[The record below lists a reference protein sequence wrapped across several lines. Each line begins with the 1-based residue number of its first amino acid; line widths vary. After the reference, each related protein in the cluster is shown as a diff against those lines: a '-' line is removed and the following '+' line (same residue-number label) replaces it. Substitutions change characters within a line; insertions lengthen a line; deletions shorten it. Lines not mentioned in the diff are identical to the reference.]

1 MISTSPLVRRGCTAL
16 SVFAML
22 ALPLAAR
29 AQNAQ
34 DTIPRALTLGG
45 AARLAAQQSSA
56 ALTARFQAE
65 QAGARADQQRAEL
78 LPSLSANATRGGNT
92 FNTVTFGIPFPGFSP
107 TGTVIGPVN
116 TVDVR
121 ASAQVPIFNFS
132 SIRAWHSAQTNASA
146 SDAQASTA
154 AQQAA
159 AAAAGAYLATQRAAA
174 QVDARRA
181 DSVLADSL
189 LQIARSQIRA
199 GVGVALD
206 LTRAEA
212 QVASVQ
218 AQLIA
223 ARNERDRAEL
233 TLRRAL
239 GLPLDAQ
246 LSLVDSLG
254 ALPILDTLPSER
266 AAVARAMQRRPDLV
280 AIDRQLLAT
289 QQTVSAIRS
298 ERLPSLAAF
307 GNEGFLGGDMSHML
321 NTYTWGLEV
330 SVPVFDG
337 LRRSGRVQEQE
348 AREKEIDE
356 RRRDLREQIATEVR
370 GALLDMNSARQQLDA
385 ARERLRLAEQEVA
398 QARERFRA
406 GVAGN
411 ADVITAS
418 LDLNSSR
425 NQVIDA
431 LTAYQSARVSLAQ
444 AQGAVTTLP

>member
-1 MISTSPLVRRGCTAL
+1 MRRGCTAL
-16 SVFAML
+16 SVLVIL
-22 ALPLAAR
+22 AAPLVAR
-29 AQNAQ
+29 AQ
-34 DTIPRALTLGG
+34 DSIPRTLSLGD

-65 QAGARADQQRAEL
+65 QAGARVEQQRAAL
-78 LPSLSANATRGGNT
+78 LPSLSANASRNGNT

-107 TGTVIGPVN
+107 TGTVIGPVS

-132 SIRAWHSAQTNASA
+132 SIKDWHSAQTSASA
-146 SDAQASTA
+146 SDAQAASA

-159 AAAAGAYLATQRAAA
+159 AAAAVAYLTTQRAAA

-189 LQIARSQIRA
+189 LQIAREQIRA

-206 LTRAEA
+206 LTRAQA
-212 QVASVQ
+212 QLASIR

-223 ARNERDRAEL
+223 ARNDRDRAEL
-233 TLRRAL
+233 TLRRTL

-246 LSLVDSLG
+246 LALVDSLTKM
-254 ALPILDTLPSER
+254 PILDTLPSEQ
-266 AAVARAMQRRPDLV
+266 AAVARAMQHRPDLV

-289 QQTVSAIRS
+289 QQTVGAIRA

-307 GNEGFLGGDMSHML
+307 GNEGFLGGDASHML
-321 NTYTWGLEV
+321 NTYTWGIQV
-330 SVPVFDG
+330 SVPIFDG

-348 AREKEIDE
+348 ARAKEIEE
-356 RRRDLREQIATEVR
+356 RRHDLREQIATQVR
-370 GALLDMNSARQQLDA
+370 GALLDMASAREQLDA

-398 QARERFRA
+398 QAQERFRA

-431 LTAYQSARVSLAQ
+431 LSAYQAARVSLVQ
-444 AQGAVTTLP
+444 AQGDVTALP

>member
-1 MISTSPLVRRGCTAL
+1 MPLTSPLVRRGYAAL
-16 SVFAML
+16 SVFAIL
-22 ALPLAAR
+22 AAPLAAH
-29 AQNAQ
+29 AQ
-34 DTIPRALTLGG
+34 DTIPRTLTLGG

-56 ALTARFQAE
+56 ALTARYEAE
-65 QAGARADQQRAEL
+65 QAGARADQQRAAL
-78 LPSLSANATRGGNT
+78 LPSLAADATRGGNT

-116 TVDVR
+116 TLDLR
-121 ASAQVPIFNFS
+121 ATAQVPIFNFS
-132 SIRAWHSAQTNASA
+132 SIKGWHSAQMSASA
-146 SDAQASTA
+146 SDAQAASA

-159 AAAAGAYLATQRAAA
+159 SAAAAAYLTTQRAAA

-189 LQIARSQIRA
+189 LQIARSQINA

-233 TLRRAL
+233 TLRRTL

-246 LSLVDSLG
+246 LTLVDSLA
-254 ALPILDTLPSER
+254 ALPILDTLPSEQQ
-266 AAVARAMQRRPDLV
+266 AVARAMQRRPDLV

-289 QQTVSAIRS
+289 EQSVSTIQS

-307 GNEGFLGGDMSHML
+307 GNGGFLGGDMDHML
-321 NTYTWGLEV
+321 RTYTWGLQV
-330 SVPVFDG
+330 SVPIFDG

-348 AREKEIDE
+348 ARAKEIE
-356 RRRDLREQIATEVR
+356 EQRHDLREQIATQVR

-398 QARERFRA
+398 QAQERFRA